1 MIEFLALPA
10 LACTALVAIHAYFG
24 LHVLRRNVIF
34 VDLALAQVAA
44 LGATAAFLLG
54 HAPQGL
60 AAHVYALAFTLVAAA
75 LLASTRAWSAR
86 VPQEAQIGV
95 IYVVAAAAALLLVD
109 RAPQGAEHI
118 RQILTG
124 NILTV
129 GWEELRWA
137 IPLYAAVGVG
147 YRFLARRLDGR
158 GWLSEFLF
166 YAAFGVVVTSSVG
179 LAGVLLVF
187 AFLII
192 PAAIGVLH
200 ADEFPRQLAI
210 AWVAGVATALVGLG
224 VSYAGDFST
233 GATLVCT
240 YGAALAVAGV
250 AYGLR
255 LPHSSGATFEIAG
268 RLGRWVGA
276 AVLAASAI
284 WIVVSR
290 RHPSDRAGQKQ
301 DRRRQQEWR
310 ARQMVGRSRIDECG
324 EGLGEEAR
332 TEEPGDRGDARV
344 GALQLPLL
352 GRRHVARHE
361 RLRGSVGES
370 PQRHH
375 RDGGEEHRAGRGE
388 SVHHEAGC
396 AEEESRRERA
406 PLAQARHHRLHQRA
420 LHDHRAHADAGEHQA
435 HLQLVPAV
443 AISHVE
449 HRDARQDD
457 VRELHQES
465 GHGEARELPM
475 RAQQHQRT
483 DRIGLGDAKRRAPI
497 ARQRFGQHEVAVGDV
512 HQRHRAGHPEWQ
524 PRIDLAKD
532 AAQRGTEDEAQPEGR
547 AHHPE
552 GPGARFRGRHV
563 GDGGEGGGEPRG
575 RDPRDHAPH
584 EEPGEVRRE
593 RHEEIIAAEAEA
605 RDQHH
610 GTAPESIRKGAHH
623 RHEQELHQAPRGAE
637 EPEGLGRDRGVA
649 ALEPLDHLRQ
659 HRDHDAQ
666 GEHVDHDRREDEDDR
681 RAAGRGGGSALHR
694 RNDSK
699 PPPGASAIRT
709 IRTQHPGISGLAWSL
724 RGHDYETALPL
735 QARARAQRRE
745 VHRHHLPRRTEDRP
759 ERAPQGH
766 RAGVERDRRRRRRAR
781 DRLERLAHARAPS
794 ARVDAALPR
803 RPNQALPKPFPR
815 VSHNRACPTTAIRHH

>member
-1 MIEFLALPA
+1 MIDILALLALPA
-10 LACTALVAIHAYFG
+10 LACVALVGIHAYFG

-268 RLGRWVGA
+268 RLGRWIGA

-284 WIVVSR
+284 WIVVSPR
-290 RHPSDRAGQKQ
+290 TDQPVLDLLERVFPAIRSAYMDDKALDIAADAERHRE
-301 DRRRQQEWR
+301 RY
-310 ARQMVGRSRIDECG
+310 
-324 EGLGEEAR
+324 GEEAR
-332 TEEPGDRGDARV
+332 K
-344 GALQLPLL
+344 L
-352 GRRHVARHE
+352 
-361 RLRGSVGES
+361 
-370 PQRHH
+370 
-375 RDGGEEHRAGRGE
+375 
-388 SVHHEAGC
+388 
-396 AEEESRRERA
+396 
-406 PLAQARHHRLHQRA
+406 RA
-420 LHDHRAHADAGEHQA
+420 L
-435 HLQLVPAV
+435 
-443 AISHVE
+443 
-449 HRDARQDD
+449 
-457 VRELHQES
+457 
-465 GHGEARELPM
+465 
-475 RAQQHQRT
+475 
-483 DRIGLGDAKRRAPI
+483 
-497 ARQRFGQHEVAVGDV
+497 
-512 HQRHRAGHPEWQ
+512 
-524 PRIDLAKD
+524 
-532 AAQRGTEDEAQPEGR
+532 
-547 AHHPE
+547 
-552 GPGARFRGRHV
+552 
-563 GDGGEGGGEPRG
+563 
-575 RDPRDHAPH
+575 
-584 EEPGEVRRE
+584 
-593 RHEEIIAAEAEA
+593 EAE
-605 RDQHH
+605 R
-610 GTAPESIRKGAHH
+610 RWKG
-623 RHEQELHQAPRGAE
+623 
-637 EPEGLGRDRGVA
+637 
-649 ALEPLDHLRQ
+649 EPLDEIEVRKIGSFLKSYNEMMKGEEFVVREV
-659 HRDHDAQ
+659 RD
-666 GEHVDHDRREDEDDR
+666 
-681 RAAGRGGGSALHR
+681 
-694 RNDSK
+694 
-699 PPPGASAIRT
+699 
-709 IRTQHPGISGLAWSL
+709 
-724 RGHDYETALPL
+724 
-735 QARARAQRRE
+735 RAREARRWWIGA
-745 VHRHHLPRRTEDRP
+745 VFTLF
-759 ERAPQGH
+759 A
-766 RAGVERDRRRRRRAR
+766 ASV
-781 DRLERLAHARAPS
+781 LASPS
-794 ARVDAALPR
+794 IRSR
-803 RPNQALPKPFPR
+803 RPKAG
-815 VSHNRACPTTAIRHH
+815 SPTPAGMARPADGRSIADR